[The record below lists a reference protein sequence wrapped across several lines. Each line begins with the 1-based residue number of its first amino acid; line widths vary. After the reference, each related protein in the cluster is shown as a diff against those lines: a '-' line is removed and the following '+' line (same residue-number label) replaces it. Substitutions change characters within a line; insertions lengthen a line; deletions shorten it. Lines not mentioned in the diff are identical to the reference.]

1 MGNPG
6 KSYPIRTAQ
15 PIMIWPVNKLLV
27 NFVRT
32 NFLPKMHK
40 EELDGENLLTEEE
53 GEPSLNVQRLC
64 DPLEVKGQCEGN
76 WISISYSSK

>member
-1 MGNPG
+1 MVFHKGRRKAVGNPG

-32 NFLPKMHK
+32 NFLPKMHRK
-40 EELDGENLLTEEE
+40 SWTEKKI
-53 GEPSLNVQRLC
+53 C
-64 DPLEVKGQCEGN
+64 
-76 WISISYSSK
+76 